1 MIQVLPGGPCYDVGF
16 VGGEQRGARVARSL
30 QSATAE
36 ALLQELRAQTGIA
49 GPSSKAH
56 SRALAAAA
64 VARARVG
71 IDVEY
76 RAPERRIEEIA
87 SYLMGTSPHDASAA
101 YRVFTFR
108 EAYFKAFGD
117 WPDKHLMRE
126 AANAAEPGEWACG
139 LVRVR
144 HESIGEDFN
153 LTLVWSEAP

>member
-16 VGGEQRGARVARSL
+16 VGGERRSARVARSL
-30 QSATAE
+30 QSAAAE

-49 GPSSKAH
+49 AHSSKAH

-76 RAPERRIEEIA
+76 RAPERRIEEIGA
-87 SYLMGTSPHDASAA
+87 YLMGTPPRDASAA

-108 EAYFKAFGD
+108 EAYFKAFGE
-117 WPDKHLMRE
+117 WPDLALMHR
-126 AANAAEPGEWACG
+126 AADAAEPGDWACG
-139 LVRVR
+139 RVNVR
-144 HESIGEDFN
+144 HVPIGEDFN
-153 LTLVWSEAP
+153 LTLVWSEAS